1 MSPPQKVIVWG
12 YPLHT
17 HTHSYGHAAAFK
29 AFKYL
34 GYETYWFHDDEYP
47 KDFDYDNC
55 IFWTEGYAERNIPIK
70 KSSTYFVHVCVNPK
84 KYLEVGARI
93 IDVRYNVKEIFDVN
107 YHYTR
112 DLNRVTQVTDNGS
125 LYYEKLTDDSGLTNR
140 LLDGENIEYEALYM
154 TWGTDLYP
162 EEILDEFVDIK
173 KENSIYWLGTISAAN
188 SQQVVPF
195 AQNAQRNGIQF
206 IHNDPWNRPLNFE
219 VVQQL
224 TQVSYLAPEIRGSGD
239 HDPTTGHTGT
249 NHLFT
254 GYIGE
259 RLFKNISYGQLGI
272 TNSLASQEL
281 LDGNLIFNLDT
292 AQLFEDGV
300 KNRDNK
306 NLILEQMKLIREKHT
321 WVKRLSDV
329 MGIL

>member
-1 MSPPQKVIVWG
+1 M
-12 YPLHT
+12 
-17 HTHSYGHAAAFK
+17 
-29 AFKYL
+29 
-34 GYETYWFHDDEYP
+34 
-47 KDFDYDNC
+47 
-55 IFWTEGYAERNIPIK
+55 
-70 KSSTYFVHVCVNPK
+70 HVCVNPK
-84 KYLEVGARI
+84 KYLEAGARI

-140 LLDGENIEYEALYM
+140 LLEGENIEYEALYM

-195 AQNAQRNGIQF
+195 AQASQKNGIQF

-259 RLFKNISYGQLGI
+259 RLFKNISYGQLGL
-272 TNSLASQEL
+272 TNSVASQEL

-300 KNRDNK
+300 NNRENK
-306 NLILEQMKLIREKHT
+306 NLILEQMKLVREKHT
-321 WVKRLSDV
+321 WVKRLKDV